1 MSVLLKLNQARK
13 QFHGRSLK
21 KTGHNKFADYKYFE
35 LGDFLIPALEIFN
48 DLQLSAV
55 VSFGVEIATMTLTDL
70 EDGSQ
75 FHITSPMSTA
85 KLKAC
90 HEVQNLGAVQTYI
103 RRYLWVAALEIVE
116 HDAIDSSPGASKEE
130 LKLIGGPEAERIARL
145 AASVNAD
152 LPAMF
157 AWVSKASGR
166 EIVLFNELTHE
177 EADIV
182 TKKLQTKKAEMQK
195 EPA

>member
-1 MSVLLKLNQARK
+1 MTVLSKLNQARK
-13 QFHGRSLK
+13 LFHGRQIK

-35 LGDFLIPALEIFN
+35 LGDFLIPALEIFGN
-48 DLQLSAV
+48 LELSAI
-55 VSFGVEIATMTLTDL
+55 VSFGVDLATMTLTDL

-75 FHITSPMSTA
+75 FVITSPMSTA

-116 HDAIDSSPGASKEE
+116 HDAIDSSPGASTEPDR
-130 LKLIGGPEAERIARL
+130 ISGPRAERIAHL
-145 AASVNAD
+145 AADVGAD

-157 AWVSKASGR
+157 KWLSDRSGR
-166 EIVLFNELTHE
+166 NIVVFNELTTAEAE
-177 EADIV
+177 EV
-182 TKKLQTKKAEMQK
+182 TKLLNAKKSKPQK